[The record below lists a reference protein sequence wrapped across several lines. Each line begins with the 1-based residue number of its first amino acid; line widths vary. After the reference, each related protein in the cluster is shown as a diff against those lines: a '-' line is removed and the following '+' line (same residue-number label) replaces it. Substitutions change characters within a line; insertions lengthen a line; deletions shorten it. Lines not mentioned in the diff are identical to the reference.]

1 MKVKD
6 FLKKYQMS
14 SNAEVFLEVVTSNGD
29 AGNFVLLSEREI
41 RDLDA
46 TSYKMN
52 LCVQSFNVTDNIMT
66 IYVKEARK

>member
-14 SNAEVFLEVVTSNGD
+14 SNAEVILEIVTNNGD
-29 AGNFVLLSEREI
+29 AGAFALLSEREI

-52 LCVQSFNVTDNIMT
+52 LRVQSFNVTDNIMT
-66 IYVKEARK
+66 IYANEGSL

>member
-14 SNAEVFLEVVTSNGD
+14 SNAEVFLEIVTSNGD

-52 LCVQSFNVTDNIMT
+52 LRVQSFNVTDNIMT
-66 IYVKEARK
+66 IYAKEGSL

>member
-29 AGNFVLLSEREI
+29 VGNFALLSEREI

-52 LCVQSFNVTDNIMT
+52 LRVQSFNVTDNIMT
-66 IYVKEARK
+66 IYVKEAR